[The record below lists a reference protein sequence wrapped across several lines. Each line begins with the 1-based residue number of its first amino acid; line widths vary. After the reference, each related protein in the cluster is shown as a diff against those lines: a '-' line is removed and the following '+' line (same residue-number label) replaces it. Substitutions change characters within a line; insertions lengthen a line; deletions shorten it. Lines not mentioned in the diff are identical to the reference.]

1 VIDPGPLTHQG
12 FSSIVQR
19 IFFNCNPE
27 KRNAFEAKKKLDPVV
42 WFRAY
47 IHLIKMKFKNYALVF
62 ACI

>member
-27 KRNAFEAKKKLDPVV
+27 KRNAFEAKKK
-42 WFRAY
+42 A
-47 IHLIKMKFKNYALVF
+47 
-62 ACI
+62 